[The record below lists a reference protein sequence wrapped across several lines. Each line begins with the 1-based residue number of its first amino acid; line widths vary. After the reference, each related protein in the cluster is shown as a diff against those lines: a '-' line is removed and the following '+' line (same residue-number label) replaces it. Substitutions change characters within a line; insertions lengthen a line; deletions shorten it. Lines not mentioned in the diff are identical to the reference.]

1 MAQLDARCRDRD
13 VTRLDVRATSRA
25 DEAAFLAMRDI
36 ARVANAAG
44 IDYRIVGG
52 QMVRLHVA
60 LGGADEPVARVTLD
74 ADVGIAAASARN
86 PALVSGLDELGYKRP
101 GSSNRFSRETAEGL
115 NLVIDVLAPAYGRR
129 MVSNQQ
135 HGDIVLDEIPGLS
148 LALSTAGE
156 HVDLTVTMLDG
167 ANLTFGVVVPDI
179 TSALCLK
186 AVGWADRLATKD
198 AVDVWRLL
206 RAHRQRV
213 TAPVVWR
220 TTGVQGD
227 AVTILR
233 TDFARAAGAG
243 VRTASHERSEQAE
256 IRALTL
262 SALRDQRPVISAE
275 R

>member
-1 MAQLDARCRDRD
+1 MHL
-13 VTRLDVRATSRA
+13 RATSRA
-25 DEAAFLAMRDI
+25 DEAAFLAMRD
-36 ARVANAAG
+36 VAAVTNAA
-44 IDYRIVGG
+44 DLNYRIVGG

-60 LGGADEPVARVTLD
+60 LAGVVEPAVRVTLD
-74 ADVGIAAASARN
+74 TDVGIAAASARN
-86 PALVSGLDELGYKRP
+86 PALVSGLDELGYRRP
-101 GSSNRFSRETAEGL
+101 GSSNRFTRETAEDL
-115 NLVIDVLAPAYGRR
+115 KLVIDVLAPAYGRR

-148 LALSTAGE
+148 LALSTEGE

-167 ANLTFGVVVPDI
+167 ATLSFGVVLPDI

-206 RAHRQRV
+206 RAHRERV
-213 TAPVVWR
+213 NEPIAWR

-227 AVTILR
+227 AVAILR
-233 TDFARAAGAG
+233 ADFARPAGAG
-243 VRTASHERSEQAE
+243 ARTASQERTDQAE

-262 SALRDQRPVISAE
+262 SALRN
-275 R
+275 